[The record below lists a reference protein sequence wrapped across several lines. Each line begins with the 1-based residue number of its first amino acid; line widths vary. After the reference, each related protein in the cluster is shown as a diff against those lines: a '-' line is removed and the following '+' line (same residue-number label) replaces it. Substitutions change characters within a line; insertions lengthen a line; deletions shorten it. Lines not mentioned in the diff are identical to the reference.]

1 MRNKDKKEK
10 GNEVRKD
17 EEASKMLWES
27 KREREFVFF
36 IDAERWKIE
45 KERLKEKNCER
56 KIEREKLR
64 KKDWKRKRKKNW
76 RSNFSTL
83 LQSPSKESKILLKWK
98 IMKNSFQRS
107 FGKDDAAA
115 AVVVVSGP
123 RDDDLS
129 LIRLLLLFYAS
140 LKNLLFSDV
149 RRNQLKPFKSKRW

>member
-56 KIEREKLR
+56 KIERGRERKIDVLIFQLCYNLR
-64 KKDWKRKRKKNW
+64 QKRAKFW
-76 RSNFSTL
+76 LYSTCA
-83 LQSPSKESKILLKWK
+83 
-98 IMKNSFQRS
+98 RT
-107 FGKDDAAA
+107 
-115 AVVVVSGP
+115 
-123 RDDDLS
+123 
-129 LIRLLLLFYAS
+129 
-140 LKNLLFSDV
+140 
-149 RRNQLKPFKSKRW
+149 